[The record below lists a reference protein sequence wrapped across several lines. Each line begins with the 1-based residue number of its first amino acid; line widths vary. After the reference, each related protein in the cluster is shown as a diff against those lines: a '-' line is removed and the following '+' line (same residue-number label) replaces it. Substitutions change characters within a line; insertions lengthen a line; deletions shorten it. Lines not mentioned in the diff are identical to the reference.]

1 MFRLLSPGAVTIRA
15 GAPALVVLAANRDP
29 AAFTRPD
36 HFQPNRPGPAPLTFG
51 YGAHYCLGTAI
62 ARLEIATALRHV
74 LARRPAV
81 WAPDLA
87 GHPCHSRAAGS
98 AYRLW
103 LATST

>member
-1 MFRLLSPGAVTIRA
+1 MIRLLSPGAVTIRA

-74 LARRPAV
+74 LARRPA
-81 WAPDLA
+81 LC
-87 GHPCHSRAAGS
+87 GHPTWRDTPAIRGP
-98 AYRLW
+98 LGVP
-103 LATST
+103 TVFG